1 MTVKTCTASWSNRRQ
16 QVERRGAATRLG
28 AMGWTLNRLFV
39 RSVPTLRSGRVLLVE
54 PARRHFEA
62 WSLLRETSRQHL
74 EPFEPAWAPDE
85 LTRAAFRR
93 RLKRY
98 RADRR
103 RGTGAAFFVV
113 RAADEAL
120 LGGVTLTGIRRGV
133 TQSASVGYW
142 IGLPFVRR
150 GYASEALAG
159 VLRYAFDDLGLNR
172 IEAACMPSNHASIGV
187 LERGGFR
194 REGLAR
200 GYLMI
205 NRVFEDHLLFARL
218 RQDARL
224 AVGDD
229 RRISRLGAETPIRPV
244 GAGPPAAAAEGH
256 AA

>member
-1 MTVKTCTASWSNRRQ
+1 
-16 QVERRGAATRLG
+16 
-28 AMGWTLNRLFV
+28 MGWTLNRLFV
-39 RSVPTLRSGRVLLVE
+39 RPAPPLRSGRVLLVE

-62 WSLLRETSRQHL
+62 WSLLRKTSRQHL

-85 LTRAAFRR
+85 LTRPAYRR

-98 RADRR
+98 RADRS
-103 RGTGAAFFVV
+103 RGSGAAFLVV
-113 RAADEAL
+113 RASDEVL

-159 VLRYAFDDLGLNR
+159 VLRHAFDDLGLNR

-187 LERGGFR
+187 LERAGFR

-200 GYLMI
+200 SYLMI

-218 RQDARL
+218 RDDARL
-224 AVGDD
+224 SIVDGK
-229 RRISRLGAETPIRPV
+229 RISRFGGDTPIGPV